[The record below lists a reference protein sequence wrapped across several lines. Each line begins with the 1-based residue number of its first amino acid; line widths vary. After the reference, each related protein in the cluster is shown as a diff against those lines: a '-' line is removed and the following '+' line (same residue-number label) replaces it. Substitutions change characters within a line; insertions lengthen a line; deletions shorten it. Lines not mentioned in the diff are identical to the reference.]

1 MKSNKKLLLKNTVML
16 YLLRFSTYF
25 FSFITVPYQTRI
37 MGKEIYGKI
46 GLATALMVYF
56 QLFLDF
62 GFLLSG
68 TEEVAKNKD
77 NKDIT
82 CKIFS
87 SITFLKIIFSV
98 LSAGI
103 LFFICSA
110 VPRYGQDSTL
120 YFLFLIQAMISSFLP
135 DYLYRGME
143 DMSAV
148 TYRTVFVKA
157 LFTALIF
164 VFLKEPT
171 DYLCVPI
178 ISALGE
184 LCAVVWS
191 WIDLN
196 KRYDIHLVRI
206 EKSRLWMELKRSSSF
221 FLSRIISTVYTA
233 TNTVI
238 LGYID
243 PIGGT
248 VGLYTAA
255 NKLITTGQSALA
267 PISDSM
273 YPYMIRNKD
282 FKLVKK
288 VLLFAMP
295 IIVLGAIV
303 ISVYADPF
311 CVLIY
316 GEDFK
321 GTGDILRAMM
331 PMAVLTLPDYIL
343 GFPTLGAMGLSKHAN
358 ISIYVSSG
366 IHLINLF
373 CVMQVGKLNAVSLAG
388 LTSIAVFIEVMYRLI
403 IVLKNRKK
411 FKKKENCD
419 EKIDKGKS

>member
-68 TEEVAKNKD
+68 TEDVAKNKED
-77 NKDIT
+77 KETIRE
-82 CKIFS
+82 IFS

-98 LSAGI
+98 VSAGV
-103 LFFICSA
+103 LFGICSM
-110 VPRYGQDSTL
+110 VPRYGQDRTL

-143 DMSAV
+143 DMTAV

-157 LFTALIF
+157 LFTVLIF
-164 VFLKEPT
+164 AFLREPS
-171 DYLCVPI
+171 DYLCVPV

-191 WIDLN
+191 WIDLK
-196 KRYDIHLVRI
+196 KRYDIHLVKI
-206 EKSRLWMELKRSSSF
+206 KKSKLWIELKRSSNF

-243 PIGGT
+243 LIGGT

-273 YPYMIRNKD
+273 YPYMLRNKD

-288 VLLFAMP
+288 VLSVAMP
-295 IIVLGAIV
+295 FIILGAVV
-303 ISVYADPF
+303 ISIYADSF

-316 GEDFK
+316 GTDFE

-331 PMAVLTLPDYIL
+331 PIAVLTLPDYIL

-373 CVMQVGKLNAVSLAG
+373 WVMQIGKLNAVSLAG

-403 IVLKNRKK
+403 IVLKNRKL
-411 FKKKENCD
+411 FEKKGD
-419 EKIDKGKS
+419 

>member
-1 MKSNKKLLLKNTVML
+1 MKSNKRLLLKNTVML

-68 TEEVAKNKD
+68 TEDVAKNKD
-77 NKDIT
+77 NKDSLRE
-82 CKIFS
+82 IFS
-87 SITFLKIIFSV
+87 SIIALKIVFSV
-98 LSAGI
+98 ISVGALIS
-103 LFFICSA
+103 ICS
-110 VPRYGQDSTL
+110 VVSNYKQDRL
-120 YFLFLIQAMISSFLP
+120 LFVLFLIQAVISSFLP

-143 DMSAV
+143 DMTTV

-164 VFLKEPT
+164 IFLKKPS
-171 DYLCVPI
+171 DYLCIPI
-178 ISALGE
+178 ISAIGE
-184 LCAVVWS
+184 LCAVIWS
-191 WIDLN
+191 WIDLR
-196 KRYDIHLVRI
+196 KRYDIYFVKISRSKLLV
-206 EKSRLWMELKRSSSF
+206 ELKRSSNF
-221 FLSRIISTVYTA
+221 FLSRIISTIYTA

-238 LGYID
+238 LGFID

-288 VLLFAMP
+288 VLLFTMP
-295 IIVLGAIV
+295 FIIFGGIV
-303 ISVYADPF
+303 ISVYADQF

-316 GEDFK
+316 GKDFE
-321 GTGDILRAMM
+321 GTGNILRAMM

-373 CVMQVGKLNAVSLAG
+373 LFIWLDKLNAISLAG
-388 LTSIAVFIEVMYRLI
+388 LTSIAVFVEVMYRLVV
-403 IVLKNRKK
+403 VLMNKK
-411 FKKKENCD
+411 TFLRE
-419 EKIDKGKS
+419 GG

>member
-1 MKSNKKLLLKNTVML
+1 MKNSKKLLLKNTLML

-68 TEEVAKNKD
+68 TEDVAKNKE
-77 NKDIT
+77 NKETI
-82 CKIFS
+82 CEIFS
-87 SITFLKIIFSV
+87 SITFLKIIFSIV
-98 LSAGI
+98 SAGA
-103 LFFICSA
+103 LFVICSA
-110 VPRYGQDSTL
+110 IPRYGKDAPL
-120 YFLFLIQAMISSFLP
+120 YFLFLLQAVISSFLP

-143 DMSAV
+143 DMSTV
-148 TYRTVFVKA
+148 TYRTVSVKA
-157 LFTALIF
+157 VFTVLIF
-164 VFLKEPT
+164 LFLKEPT

-178 ISALGE
+178 ISAFGE
-184 LCAVVWS
+184 LCAVFWS
-191 WIDLN
+191 WVDLK
-196 KRYDIHLVRI
+196 KRYQIRLVKI
-206 EKSRLWMELKRSSSF
+206 QKSKLWTELKRSSNF
-221 FLSRIISTVYTA
+221 FLSRIISTIYTA

-243 PIGGT
+243 PIGGN

-288 VLLFAMP
+288 VLLCTMP
-295 IIVLGAIV
+295 VIILGGIV
-303 ISVYADPF
+303 IAVFADPF
-311 CVLIY
+311 CILIY
-316 GEDFK
+316 GQDFK
-321 GTGDILRAMM
+321 GTGNILRAML

-366 IHLINLF
+366 VHVINLF
-373 CVMQVGKLNAVSLAG
+373 LAMQIGKLNAVSLAA
-388 LTSIAVFIEVMYRLI
+388 LTSIAVFVEVMYRLI
-403 IVLKNRKK
+403 IVLKNKK
-411 FKKKENCD
+411 QFQ
-419 EKIDKGKS
+419 KGE

>member
-68 TEEVAKNKD
+68 TEEVAKNKED
-77 NKDIT
+77 KDT
-82 CKIFS
+82 TREIFS
-87 SITFLKIIFSV
+87 SITFLKIVFSII
-98 LSAGI
+98 SAGV
-103 LFFICSA
+103 LFCICGV
-110 VPRYGQDSTL
+110 VPRYGQDRTL

-143 DMSAV
+143 DMTTV

-157 LFTALIF
+157 LFTVLIF
-164 VFLKEPT
+164 VFLREPS
-171 DYLCVPI
+171 DYLYVPV

-191 WIDLN
+191 WIDLK
-196 KRYDIHLVRI
+196 KRYDIYLI
-206 EKSRLWMELKRSSSF
+206 KIKKSKLWIELKRSSNF

-282 FKLVKK
+282 FKLVKT
-288 VLLFAMP
+288 VLSFAMP
-295 IIVLGAIV
+295 FIILGAIV

-316 GEDFK
+316 GKDFE
-321 GTGDILRAMM
+321 GAGDILRAMM

-373 CVMQVGKLNAVSLAG
+373 WVTQAGKLNAVSLAG
-388 LTSIAVFIEVMYRLI
+388 LTSIAVFVEVMYRLI
-403 IVLKNRKK
+403 IVLKNRKL
-411 FKKKENCD
+411 FEKKGD
-419 EKIDKGKS
+419 W